1 MILPPL
7 PDPFFLLEDQI
18 PGTPEEILVDAP
30 APIGAAAPAA
40 AETAAAPPE
49 PPTVAP
55 EPPVVTPVEAPP
67 AMAEPEPPPA
77 PAFTLPSE
85 EEFPTLAELDAIRDA
100 HAGAPT
106 GPDAAA
112 RAELLALL
120 GLDPAIANDP
130 ALFDATVAGLPDPDA
145 DQVMAEWVH
154 EAGIDQVEWPEP
166 VGDWQLG

>member
-7 PDPFFLLEDQI
+7 PDLFLLLEEQI
-18 PGTPEEILVDAP
+18 PFTPEEILVDAP
-30 APIGAAAPAA
+30 APIGETAPA
-40 AETAAAPPE
+40 AAAPPE

-55 EPPVVTPVEAPP
+55 EPPVVAPVEASP

-77 PAFTLPSE
+77 PAFALPSE
-85 EEFPTLAELDAIRDA
+85 DEFPTLAELDAIRDA
-100 HAGAPT
+100 HAGAPP

-112 RAELLALL
+112 RAELAALL

-130 ALFDATVAGLPDPDA
+130 ALFDETVAALPDPDA
-145 DQVMAEWVH
+145 DQVMAEWTN

-166 VGDWQLG
+166 AGDWQLG